1 MSGSLTVSGSTI
13 PFLVS
18 NADEGFFS
26 DSAIIN
32 EEELMSP
39 GVDGAR
45 WRTVYKQ
52 FADFELRTVSQA
64 TTVAAAITTK
74 RTAERKFVGK
84 NVTLQ
89 AAVNGVTYTM
99 KNVHVKA
106 VKATVIPGP
115 LYGAGVSS
123 ANAHVIIQWILH
135 GTDFNSQ

>member
-52 FADFELRTVSQA
+52 FPDFELRTVSQA
-64 TTVAAAITTK
+64 TSVDAAIK
-74 RTAERKFVGK
+74 IKQNAERKFVGK

-89 AAVNGVTYTM
+89 AAINGITYPM
-99 KNVHVKA
+99 KKVHVKA
-106 VKATVIPGP
+106 VKATVVPGP
-115 LYGAGVSS
+115 LYGVGVSS
-123 ANAHVIIQWILH
+123 AAAHVIIQWILH
-135 GTDFNSQ
+135 GTDFDSQ